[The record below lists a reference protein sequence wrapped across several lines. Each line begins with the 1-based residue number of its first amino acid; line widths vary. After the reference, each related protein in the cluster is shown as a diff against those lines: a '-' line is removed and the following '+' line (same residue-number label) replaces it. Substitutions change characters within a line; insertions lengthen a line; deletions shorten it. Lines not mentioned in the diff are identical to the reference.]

1 MKHPI
6 IILLLLMSPM
16 AMKAWNRL
24 PLDTVAGHY
33 SIWLVNSD
41 KWDISGFYFGCDST
55 WCFWD
60 AEPCGHKKVAMWQD
74 LPRQWEAYGKWRQS
88 RDTILLFLKEQN
100 SNIPHRK
107 LLIDSSIDDTLYY
120 YIIDYSQELND
131 YILYFPDSKHK
142 LVRDTTQDAI
152 ILTIDSWEDSFEVD
166 SVWDATETIELP
178 CYHLSDSTLHR
189 YVSDF
194 ITKEQQYVDAK
205 REMVYE
211 LDIRQKDSL
220 WYISIQSMPLH
231 SSTGIDFGVL
241 HIQDAIVYLSGD
253 ANNNL
258 MQKTGSTSIVPICIG
273 KTMYKNG
280 CIEQGCCEKWL
291 NTSPYHQVLWKIGA
305 QLSVFVQE

>member
-6 IILLLLMSPM
+6 IILLLLISPM

-33 SIWLVNSD
+33 SIWLVNFD
-41 KWDISGFYFGCDST
+41 EWDVSGYYFCRDST
-55 WCFWD
+55 WCFWKK
-60 AEPCGHKKVAMWQD
+60 EPCGPKKVAIWQD
-74 LPRQWEAYGKWRQS
+74 LPKQWEAYGMWRQS
-88 RDTILLFLKEQN
+88 GDTILLFVKEQN
-100 SNIPHRK
+100 SNIPERK

-120 YIIDYSQELND
+120 YIIDYSRELND
-131 YILYFPDSKHK
+131 FVLYPDSKFK
-142 LVRDTTQDAI
+142 LIRDTTQDAI
-152 ILTIDSWEDSFEVD
+152 ILTIDSWEESFEVD
-166 SVWDATETIELP
+166 SVWDVTETIELP
-178 CYHLSDSTLHR
+178 YYQLSDSTLHR
-189 YVSDF
+189 YVLDF
-194 ITKEQQYVDAK
+194 ITKEQQNVDIK
-205 REMVYE
+205 RESVYE

-241 HIQDAIVYLSGD
+241 HIQGAIVYLSGD

-280 CIEQGCCEKWL
+280 CIEQGCCEEWL
-291 NTSPYHQVLWKIGA
+291 NTSPYHQTLWKIGV
-305 QLSVFVQE
+305 QLPVFVQE